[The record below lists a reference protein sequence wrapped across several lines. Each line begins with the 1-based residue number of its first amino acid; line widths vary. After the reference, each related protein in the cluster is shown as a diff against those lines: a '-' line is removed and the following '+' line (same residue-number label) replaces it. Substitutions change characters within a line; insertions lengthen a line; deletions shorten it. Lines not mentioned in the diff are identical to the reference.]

1 MIHPFTR
8 GDCHVICH
16 GVAHL
21 IKRPDSELWWGSF
34 TGADGRRIR
43 RSTGTSDKA
52 EATAILVSWEK
63 TAREGRKKVLTEAR
77 VRRTMSD
84 LLEQFTGASLT
95 CPSVADYF
103 HDWIESKKEEKAQKT
118 VLKYVQTA
126 SHFLAALGAKT
137 QAPLEA
143 IVAADIRLWRDLM
156 LKEGRSGTTV
166 NDSVKVVSSV
176 FEQARRLGRIPLNP
190 CHELGAV
197 RDPAKG
203 ERDTFTTEQI
213 KALVHAA
220 SGTDWEGAVLAGF
233 YTGLRL
239 RDVAGLTWEAVDS
252 ADPQRWFL
260 RVIASKT
267 RKGVAVPVHPE
278 FRKWLEQRPQGVGKA
293 AVFPTLAGKYTGGK
307 SGLSGQFKR
316 LMEKAGVIG
325 RTLRRGEGAGRTT
338 SSLSFHS
345 LRHSFTSAMTA
356 AGVAEEVRMLLTGHS
371 TKTAHKI
378 YTHHEET
385 QVWGAISALPGVS

>member
-1 MIHPFTR
+1 M
-8 GDCHVICH
+8 
-16 GVAHL
+16 
-21 IKRPDSELWWGSF
+21 WWGSF

-52 EATAILVSWEK
+52 EATAILVAWEK
-63 TAREGRKKVLTEAR
+63 TAKEGRKKVLTEAR

-84 LLEQFTGASLT
+84 ILEQFTGASLT
-95 CPSVADYF
+95 CPSVAEYF
-103 HDWIESKKEEKAQKT
+103 HDWIESKREEKAQKT

-126 SHFLAALGAKT
+126 NHFLAALGDKT
-137 QAPLEA
+137 QAPLESIA
-143 IVAADIRLWRDLM
+143 SADIRRWRELM

-197 RDPAKG
+197 RDAAKG
-203 ERDTFTTEQI
+203 ERDTFTNDQV
-213 KALVHAA
+213 KALVRAA
-220 SGTDWEGAVLAGF
+220 SGSDWEGAILAGF

-239 RDVAGLTWEAVDS
+239 RDVAGLTWGAVDS
-252 ADPQRWFL
+252 ADPKRWFL

-267 RKGVAVPVHPE
+267 GKGVAVPVHPE
-278 FRKWLEQRPQGVGKA
+278 FRKWLEQRPHGVGNA
-293 AVFPTLAGKYTGGK
+293 AVFPALAGKYTGGK

-325 RTLRRGEGAGRTT
+325 RTLRKGEGAGRTT

-371 TKTAHKI
+371 TKKAHKV

>member
-1 MIHPFTR
+1 
-8 GDCHVICH
+8 
-16 GVAHL
+16 VAHL

-34 TGADGRRIR
+34 TGANGRRIR

-52 EATAILVSWEK
+52 EATAILVAWEK
-63 TAREGRKKVLTEAR
+63 TAKEGRKKVLTEAR

-84 LLEQFTGASLT
+84 ILEQFTGASLT
-95 CPSVADYF
+95 SPSVAEYF

-126 SHFLAALGAKT
+126 NHFLAALRDKT

-143 IVAADIRLWRDLM
+143 IGAADIRRWRELM

-197 RDPAKG
+197 KDAAKG
-203 ERDTFTTEQI
+203 ERDTFTNEQV
-213 KALVHAA
+213 KALVRAA
-220 SGTDWEGAVLAGF
+220 SGSDWEGAILAGF

-239 RDVAGLTWEAVDS
+239 RDVAGLTWGAVDS
-252 ADPQRWFL
+252 ADPMRWFL

-267 RKGVAVPVHPE
+267 GKGVAVPVHPE

-325 RTLRRGEGAGRTT
+325 RTLRKGEGAGRTT

-356 AGVAEEVRMLLTGHS
+356 AGLAEEVRMLLTGHS
-371 TKTAHKI
+371 TKTAHKV

-385 QVWGAISALPGVS
+385 QVWGAISALPGIS

>member
-1 MIHPFTR
+1 MRHPFTR

-43 RSTGTSDKA
+43 RSTRTSDKA
-52 EATAILVSWEK
+52 EATAILVAWEK
-63 TAREGRKKVLTEAR
+63 TAREGRKNVLTEAR

-84 LLEQFTGASLT
+84 ILEQFTGASLS
-95 CPSVADYF
+95 CPSVAEYF
-103 HDWIESKKEEKAQKT
+103 HEWIASKKEEKAQKT
-118 VLKYVQTA
+118 VLKYIQTA
-126 SHFLAALGAKT
+126 SHFLSSLGTKT
-137 QAPLEA
+137 GVPLEA
-143 IVAADIRLWRDLM
+143 IVSADIRHWRELM

-197 RDPAKG
+197 RDEAKG
-203 ERDTFTTEQI
+203 ERDTFTNEQV

-220 SGTDWEGAVLAGF
+220 HGTDWEGAVLAGF
-233 YTGLRL
+233 FTGLRL
-239 RDVAGLTWEAVDS
+239 RDVAELTWESVDS
-252 ADPQRWFL
+252 TNAKRWFL

-267 RKGVAVPVHPE
+267 GKGVAVPVHPE
-278 FRKWLEQRPQGVGKA
+278 FRQWLEDRPRGVGKA
-293 AVFPTLAGKYTGGK
+293 PVFPALVGKYTGGK

-316 LMEKAGVIG
+316 LMERAGVIG
-325 RTLRRGEGAGRTT
+325 RTLRKGEGAGRTT

-371 TKTAHKI
+371 TKTAHKV

-385 QVWGAISALPGVS
+385 QVWGAISLLPGVL